1 MKVLI
6 NSFECIQALCQ
17 NALRPMKYS
26 EPAVVSSF
34 LPDSEKEKVD
44 RVRDGV
50 SASTPPLVERIR
62 QGLPMA
68 EFKAL
73 VNLLQIPED
82 ELGRYLG
89 ISAATL
95 HRRKKLGHLEAIE
108 SERVV
113 RFARLFGLAMQVFE
127 TEDAV
132 RSWLKAA
139 NPGTAGESPLSY
151 ADTEFGAREVEDLLG
166 RIDHGIF

>member
-1 MKVLI
+1 
-6 NSFECIQALCQ
+6 
-17 NALRPMKYS
+17 MKYS

-34 LPDSEKEKVD
+34 LPCSGEVE
-44 RVRDGV
+44 RVRDSRPAT
-50 SASTPPLVERIR
+50 SAPLVERIR
-62 QGLPMA
+62 NGLPMA
-68 EFKAL
+68 EFKTL
-73 VNLLQIPED
+73 VDLLQIPED

-95 HRRKKLGHLEAIE
+95 HRRKKSGHLEAME

-113 RFARLFGLAMQVFE
+113 RFARLFGLAMEVFE
-127 TEDAV
+127 TEEAV